1 MSLEATSNYYTQI
14 FWFVQPKHH
23 KNSKSIGII
32 GICNKNPGVSQ
43 IGHEHTADASWMPS
57 ERTTMVPSQTRGQ
70 YTQTCHGHLAETAMH
85 RQYTGTGHPPNLWKG
100 TKSMSTGIL
109 LFHPNYAASKV
120 NRRLID
126 ELKSRHLSNVTVRD
140 EYALYPDFKVDK
152 AAEQAFVESVDHLVL
167 EFPFYWYSAPG
178 LLQQWKDT
186 VLTPGWA
193 YAGGTALDGKTLQ
206 LVVTTGSPA
215 SRYQT
220 DGEYKHTMKELL
232 SPFELTAFRVDLT
245 WREPILVQNTSAI
258 TEEELDAAAKAYA
271 DAFTD

>member
-1 MSLEATSNYYTQI
+1 
-14 FWFVQPKHH
+14 
-23 KNSKSIGII
+23 
-32 GICNKNPGVSQ
+32 
-43 IGHEHTADASWMPS
+43 
-57 ERTTMVPSQTRGQ
+57 
-70 YTQTCHGHLAETAMH
+70 
-85 RQYTGTGHPPNLWKG
+85 
-100 TKSMSTGIL
+100 MSTGIL